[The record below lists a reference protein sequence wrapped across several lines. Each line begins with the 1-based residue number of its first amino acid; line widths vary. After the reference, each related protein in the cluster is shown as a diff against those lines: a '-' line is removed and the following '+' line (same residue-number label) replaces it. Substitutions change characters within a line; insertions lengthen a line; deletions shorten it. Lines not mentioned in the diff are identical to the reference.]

1 MLIVAL
7 PLHLTLP
14 SYSHSFPYRMRE
26 QVERLQPGTLDP
38 AMKLDLQTGIRVILE
53 TFYKAS
59 GQSWV
64 KTEEAM
70 QAAFKTD
77 VRYICVYV
85 YSV

>member
-1 MLIVAL
+1 
-7 PLHLTLP
+7 
-14 SYSHSFPYRMRE
+14 MRE

-38 AMKLDLQTGIRVILE
+38 AMKLDLQTGIRVCLE

-59 GQSWV
+59 GQSWL

-77 VRYICVYV
+77 VSYICVCTCIRV
-85 YSV
+85 YKYLCMCKRISVYLYSILSS

>member
-1 MLIVAL
+1 
-7 PLHLTLP
+7 
-14 SYSHSFPYRMRE
+14 MRE

-38 AMKLDLQTGIRVILE
+38 AMKLDLQTGIRVCLE

-77 VRYICVYV
+77 VSYICICMRLVSSSICV
-85 YSV
+85 GRVSICLYSILIC